1 MKIRNFLIDLTQIKS
16 IRALF
21 NTTFQ
26 HDVAEN
32 MHVNVLVGIMGAKG
46 TRAVS
51 IAHLIRSRRTRRTKG
66 ATLAEM
72 TAEAKAA
79 RAAYMRDWRKR
90 NPDKQR
96 EYEARKWQ
104 RVADR
109 EAEKEAAPCPET
121 TSD

>member
-1 MKIRNFLIDLTQIKS
+1 M
-16 IRALF
+16 
-21 NTTFQ
+21 
-26 HDVAEN
+26 
-32 MHVNVLVGIMGAKG
+32 
-46 TRAVS
+46 
-51 IAHLIRSRRTRRTKG
+51 
-66 ATLAEM
+66 AEM

>member
-1 MKIRNFLIDLTQIKS
+1 M
-16 IRALF
+16 
-21 NTTFQ
+21 
-26 HDVAEN
+26 
-32 MHVNVLVGIMGAKG
+32 
-46 TRAVS
+46 
-51 IAHLIRSRRTRRTKG
+51 
-66 ATLAEM
+66 AEM

-96 EYEARKWQ
+96 EYGARKGQ

>member
-1 MKIRNFLIDLTQIKS
+1 
-16 IRALF
+16 
-21 NTTFQ
+21 
-26 HDVAEN
+26 
-32 MHVNVLVGIMGAKG
+32 
-46 TRAVS
+46 
-51 IAHLIRSRRTRRTKG
+51 
-66 ATLAEM
+66 M

>member
-1 MKIRNFLIDLTQIKS
+1 
-16 IRALF
+16 
-21 NTTFQ
+21 
-26 HDVAEN
+26 
-32 MHVNVLVGIMGAKG
+32 
-46 TRAVS
+46 
-51 IAHLIRSRRTRRTKG
+51 
-66 ATLAEM
+66 
-72 TAEAKAA
+72 
-79 RAAYMRDWRKR
+79 MRDWRKR

>member
-1 MKIRNFLIDLTQIKS
+1 M
-16 IRALF
+16 
-21 NTTFQ
+21 
-26 HDVAEN
+26 
-32 MHVNVLVGIMGAKG
+32 
-46 TRAVS
+46 
-51 IAHLIRSRRTRRTKG
+51 
-66 ATLAEM
+66 AEM

-109 EAEKEAAPCPET
+109 EAEKEAAPFPET
-121 TSD
+121 TSDK

>member
-1 MKIRNFLIDLTQIKS
+1 
-16 IRALF
+16 
-21 NTTFQ
+21 
-26 HDVAEN
+26 
-32 MHVNVLVGIMGAKG
+32 
-46 TRAVS
+46 
-51 IAHLIRSRRTRRTKG
+51 
-66 ATLAEM
+66 M

-109 EAEKEAAPCPET
+109 EAEKEAAPCHET

>member
-1 MKIRNFLIDLTQIKS
+1 M
-16 IRALF
+16 A
-21 NTTFQ
+21 
-26 HDVAEN
+26 A
-32 MHVNVLVGIMGAKG
+32 
-46 TRAVS
+46 
-51 IAHLIRSRRTRRTKG
+51 
-66 ATLAEM
+66 M
-72 TAEAKAA
+72 TAAAKAA